1 MNSKVRQKLA
11 KALLFMDQNL
21 VKKMTAAQIAQYACI
36 SEFHF
41 QRLFRAYLG
50 ETVSQYILHRRLEI
64 AAKEIVDDKNQRITD
79 IAIKSGFE
87 THSAFSR
94 AFKKQF
100 ALSPSEF
107 RKTPKKAKLGSDK
120 TRPYL
125 KTIAPKNKSINVIF
139 EDLPTLW
146 LNHKYTKY
154 AVDGTVVEESVYKV
168 TQGFETILNANK
180 PKFFGLVSSGA
191 YSSKPK
197 SINDCHEFI
206 LYGGIYHSKHDD
218 SWSADWLEI
227 EAGLWAVFTH
237 KGRYEFSYQTWSNFI
252 RSWLP
257 DSGYEL
263 RETVAFELYEQP
275 PETVASPDDF
285 SMQIYVPIKKMRRT
299 ATWMKLKSSSQY
311 FRDSFRGDGS

>member
-1 MNSKVRQKLA
+1 MNNKVRQKLA
-11 KALLFMDQNL
+11 NALLFMDQNL

-50 ETVSQYILHRRLEI
+50 ETVNQYLLHRRLEF
-64 AAKEIVDDKNQRITD
+64 AAKEIVEDKSQRITD
-79 IAIKSGFE
+79 IAINSGFE

-100 ALSPSEF
+100 AISPTEF
-107 RKTPKKAKLGSDK
+107 RKTPHKANLGSDK
-120 TRPYL
+120 SRPYL
-125 KTIAPKNKSINVIF
+125 KTVAQKNKSIDIRF
-139 EDLPTLW
+139 EAQPILW

-154 AVDGTVVEESVYKV
+154 AVDGTVIEESVHEV
-168 TQGFETILNANK
+168 TQGYETILSENK
-180 PKFFGLVSSGA
+180 PDFFGLVSSGA

-206 LYGGIYHSKHDD
+206 LYGGIYRNKQDD
-218 SWSADWLEI
+218 SWSTDWLEI

-237 KGRYEFSYQTWSNFI
+237 TGRYEYSYQTWSNFI

-263 RETVAFELYEQP
+263 RDTVAFELYEQP
-275 PETVASPDDF
+275 PETVEKPDDF
-285 SMQIYVPIKKMRRT
+285 SMQIYVPIVKT
-299 ATWMKLKSSSQY
+299 IEP
-311 FRDSFRGDGS
+311 

>member
-1 MNSKVRQKLA
+1 MNNKVRQKLA

-21 VKKMTAAQIAQYACI
+21 ATKMTAAQISQYACI

-50 ETVSQYILHRRLEI
+50 ETVSQYILHRRLEL
-64 AAKEIVDDKNQRITD
+64 AAKEIVDDKSQRITD
-79 IAIKSGFE
+79 IAISSGFE

-100 ALSPSEF
+100 TISPSEF

-125 KTIAPKNKSINVIF
+125 KTIAPKNKSIDVTF

-146 LNHKYTKY
+146 LNHKYTEY
-154 AVDGTVVEESVYKV
+154 AVDGSIIEESVREV

-180 PKFFGLVSSGA
+180 PGFFGLVSSGA

-206 LYGGIYHSKHDD
+206 LYGGIYRSKQDD
-218 SWSADWLEI
+218 TWSADWLEI
-227 EAGLWAVFTH
+227 DAGLWAIFTH
-237 KGRYEFSYQTWSNFI
+237 KGRYEYSYQTWSNFI

-275 PETVASPDDF
+275 PETVAKPDDF
-285 SMQIYVPIKKMRRT
+285 SMLIYVPIQEIETNRNMDETK
-299 ATWMKLKSSSQY
+299 AS
-311 FRDSFRGDGS
+311 